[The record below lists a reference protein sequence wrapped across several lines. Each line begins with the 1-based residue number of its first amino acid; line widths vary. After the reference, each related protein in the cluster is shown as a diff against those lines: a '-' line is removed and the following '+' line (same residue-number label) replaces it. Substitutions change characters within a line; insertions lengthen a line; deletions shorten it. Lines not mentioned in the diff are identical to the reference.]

1 MGVGVS
7 VVAGVVVVAVV
18 VVHWVPTYSFRGAA
32 FALARAF
39 PIRITFI
46 FAFVF
51 ASKVLHHR
59 PPKKVEG
66 CLAERGGRG
75 AVGVPHLRDDFGE
88 SRVGYPKIN

>member
-32 FALARAF
+32 FALARLF

-51 ASKVLHHR
+51 AFEVLHHR
-59 PPKKVEG
+59 PPKKVG
-66 CLAERGGRG
+66 RLPGRERGQGCSG
-75 AVGVPHLRDDFGE
+75 CPSFEG
-88 SRVGYPKIN
+88 

>member
-18 VVHWVPTYSFRGAA
+18 GTVVVVPWVPTYSFRGAA

-46 FAFVF
+46 FA
-51 ASKVLHHR
+51 SKVLHHR
-59 PPKKVEG
+59 PPKKVGRLSGRERVQGCSGCPSFEG
-66 CLAERGGRG
+66 
-75 AVGVPHLRDDFGE
+75 
-88 SRVGYPKIN
+88 

>member
-18 VVHWVPTYSFRGAA
+18 VHWVSTYSFRGAA
-32 FALARAF
+32 FALAHAF

-46 FAFVF
+46 FAF

-59 PPKKVEG
+59 PPKKAG
-66 CLAERGGRG
+66 RQAGRGGQG
-75 AVGVPHLRDDFGE
+75 CSGCPSFEG
-88 SRVGYPKIN
+88 

>member
-18 VVHWVPTYSFRGAA
+18 GTVVVVPWVPTYSFRSAA

-46 FAFVF
+46 FVFAF

-59 PPKKVEG
+59 PPKKVGRLSGRERVQGCSGCPSFEG
-66 CLAERGGRG
+66 
-75 AVGVPHLRDDFGE
+75 
-88 SRVGYPKIN
+88 

>member
-18 VVHWVPTYSFRGAA
+18 VLHWVPTYSFRGAA

-46 FAFVF
+46 FAFAF

-59 PPKKVEG
+59 PPKKVG
-66 CLAERGGRG
+66 RLPGRERGQGCRG
-75 AVGVPHLRDDFGE
+75 CPSFEG
-88 SRVGYPKIN
+88 